1 MPTPRKTRKPRPAP
15 RNEAPGESLYH
26 YRARVTA
33 VHDGDTCTVDID
45 LGMTIWKR
53 AETVRLARI
62 NAPELSGASA
72 RRGAASRDHLKELI
86 EGKDIILATIR
97 DKREKYGRYLGEIWL
112 KRGRGLVNVND
123 VMVEAGHAEYKAY

>member
-1 MPTPRKTRKPRPAP
+1 MSAPKKASRKPAP

-45 LGMTIWKR
+45 LGMTLWKR
-53 AETVRLARI
+53 SETVRLARI

-72 RRGAASRDHLKELI
+72 KRGAQSRDHLKSLI

-112 KRGRGLVNVND
+112 KRGRKQVNVND
-123 VMVEAGHAEYKAY
+123 AMVEAGHAEFKEY

>member
-1 MPTPRKTRKPRPAP
+1 MSAPKKASRKPAP
-15 RNEAPGESLYH
+15 RNEAPSESLYH

-45 LGMTIWKR
+45 LGMTLWKR
-53 AETVRLARI
+53 SETVRLARI

-72 RRGAASRDHLKELI
+72 KKGALSRDHLKSLI
-86 EGKDIILATIR
+86 EGKDVILATIR

-112 KRGRGLVNVND
+112 KRGRKQVNVND
-123 VMVEAGHAEYKAY
+123 AMVEAGHAEFKTY